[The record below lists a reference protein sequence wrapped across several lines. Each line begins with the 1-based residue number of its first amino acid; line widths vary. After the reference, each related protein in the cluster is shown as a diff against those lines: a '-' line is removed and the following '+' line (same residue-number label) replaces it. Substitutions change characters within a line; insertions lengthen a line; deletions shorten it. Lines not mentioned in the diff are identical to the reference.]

1 MNKYKIFIISLLILF
16 TLNLSAKDYKASLF
30 GVKSDGVTL
39 NTGSIQYAIDYISE
53 NGGGRLVFYVGR
65 YLTGSFHLKSNVTI
79 QLEEGAVLVA
89 FQSIHDYFELNGTNA
104 LILADNIE
112 NTGITG
118 KGVIVGNGNAV
129 LKSISEQIQKGYI
142 EETESKV
149 KPALIYFN
157 GCSNVTL
164 DGIILRDACGNVQ
177 VYSQCKQV
185 KINNITVESNALP
198 ESKGIKFSNCDMFTL
213 SNSFFDT
220 SGTALSSEGN
230 SKNVSVT
237 GTITS
242 KEKKVKA
249 TK

>member
-1 MNKYKIFIISLLILF
+1 MLLIFSLSV
-16 TLNLSAKDYKASLF
+16 SAKDYKASLF

-65 YLTGSFHLKSNVTI
+65 YLTGSFYLKPNVTI

-89 FQSIHDYFELNGTNA
+89 FHSIYDYFDLKGTKA

-112 NTGITG
+112 NIGVTG

-129 LKSISEQIQKGYI
+129 LKSIDEQIQKGYL
-142 EETESKV
+142 EETEGAA
-149 KPALIYFN
+149 KPALINFN
-157 GCSNVTL
+157 DCNDVTI
-164 DGIILRDACGNVQ
+164 DGVILRDACGNVQ
-177 VYSQCKQV
+177 IYSGCKNV
-185 KINNITVESNALP
+185 KINSITVESTSLP
-198 ESKGIKFSNCDMFTL
+198 DSKGIVLSGCNVFTL
-213 SNSFFDT
+213 SDSFFET
-220 SGTALSSEGN
+220 SGTELSSNGT

-237 GTITS
+237 DTINS
-242 KEKKVKA
+242 KGKKLKA